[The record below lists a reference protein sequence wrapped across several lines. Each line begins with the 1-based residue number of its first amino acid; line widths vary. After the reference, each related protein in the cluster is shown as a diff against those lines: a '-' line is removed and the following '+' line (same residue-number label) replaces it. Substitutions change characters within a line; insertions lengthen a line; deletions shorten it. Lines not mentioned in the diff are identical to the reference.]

1 MRTMHRLTITTP
13 APVNAIGLSA
23 FALVALLLVACTTSD
38 APPVAD
44 TLGAAAPAP
53 MLDAVPGSGLP
64 DTMPATAVADFVVA
78 AIDDMRWSDLAAL
91 AHPDHGIRFAPYG
104 YVDTADTQ
112 QMLPDEVA
120 LLGEDLMIRHWGT
133 ADGTGDS
140 MDFTFAEY
148 YSGHLYSRE
157 FRDARQGAP
166 GEIIERE
173 MMRREPQAIRADVV
187 LAGHHGSRTSS
198 DPTFVNA
205 TGASHS
211 LVSAGYGNRFGHP
224 HEQVE
229 YRWTRAGAEVLSTAT
244 GGALRV
250 RLGEG
255 GTTVEQ
261 RRLAHP
267 RLWDAQRRLAVDETL
282 QERQ

>member
-1 MRTMHRLTITTP
+1 MHFPYIRNEASCVLR
-13 APVNAIGLSA
+13 VHSA
-23 FALVALLLVACTTSD
+23 HGAALL
-38 APPVAD
+38 
-44 TLGAAAPAP
+44 
-53 MLDAVPGSGLP
+53 M
-64 DTMPATAVADFVVA
+64 
-78 AIDDMRWSDLAAL
+78 
-91 AHPDHGIRFAPYG
+91 
-104 YVDTADTQ
+104 
-112 QMLPDEVA
+112 
-120 LLGEDLMIRHWGT
+120 
-133 ADGTGDS
+133 GDV
-140 MDFTFAEY
+140 
-148 YSGHLYSRE
+148 
-157 FRDARQGAP
+157 